1 MLNEGDEPGGDR
13 CANLTAGSETGAQRD
28 IPSIVAD
35 LEGARDAVPGEAGT
49 VLGSSDPTIFVE
61 KSDRG
66 ALIKLTNLGATSQFR
81 NKHGRAGRKSSRQL
95 LGTDVQV
102 DGYKARALLDPG
114 CEAELVL
121 STSFATQC
129 GMHSHADEETLVE
142 FADGTRV
149 PSTAIENVSLS
160 VAGVSHPVRA
170 VVVELAAYEVILGK
184 PWFTRHNPIVD
195 WRRHQ
200 LRLVIDGRTVVVDAS
215 ASPQRKPSQDI
226 TRISATQLKKVV
238 RRQEPVYLVHLSQ
251 IGVEQDQAKGS
262 QLPNAWECMLDEFS
276 DVFPVD
282 QPGLPPER
290 SVAMEIELEEGAKP
304 VAKPAF
310 RLSPA
315 EMDEL
320 KKQLSLLLEKGLVRP
335 SVSPWGAPVLFAP
348 KKDGGLRMCLDY
360 RALNKLTVKNKC
372 PIPRIDE
379 IFDRLQGAQHFTS
392 LDLRSGYYQIR
403 MRDTDIP
410 KTCIR
415 TRYGS
420 FEFLV
425 MPFGLTNAPSTFQ
438 AVMNDVFREYLDDF
452 VMVYIDDILIFS
464 RTEEDHF
471 RHVKQILTR
480 LRQHKL
486 FAKLSKC
493 EFNRASLPF
502 LGHVVGQNGV
512 EMQQSKV
519 QALAAWPRLTTVTE
533 VQSFLGLAN
542 YYRRFIRDFA
552 RISAPLSELTK
563 KGVPFEWGGD
573 QENSFQN
580 LKDAV
585 KSAPVLQLADPAKP
599 YIVTCDASDVGI
611 GAVLEQESENGPHP
625 VAFASRKLSGAER
638 NYPVHERELL
648 AIVYALK
655 EWRPYLHGSRFV
667 IKTDHHPLR
676 YLDTQT
682 NLSKR
687 QMRWMETL
695 QEYDYEIVYVQGKF
709 NVVADAL
716 SRISESPSSELY
728 AGEEEEEFSEA
739 VAVNVV
745 GTVSRPM
752 LSKSMV
758 SELLRAYK
766 TDKNTRKDFENP
778 EDGRFEKSVEGLLYA
793 VDNGQRKLVV
803 PQGKLRQALMHGAHD
818 ALVSGHL
825 GFNKAYER
833 LRQGVTWP
841 EMYSELKAYVRS
853 CDSCQRNKTSNQK
866 PIGLLKPLEIPTV
879 RFEQVSMD
887 FITSLPETKANHD
900 AVMVI
905 VDKLTKLVMF
915 IPTRTDMDTVATAKM
930 FFNHWYR
937 WFGLPKKIISDRD
950 GRFISKFWKE
960 LFRLTQTRLAMST
973 SHHPQTDG
981 QTEKANR
988 TLEEMI
994 RHYINY
1000 QQNNWDDLLPGL
1012 EHAYNSSVHA
1022 TTGLAPFMMTFGQI
1036 PRSMADILIQPS
1048 STSVEC
1054 VSEFVSRMQVLVTKA
1069 VASIEQANKT
1079 AEGYANRSR
1088 RDFQFGLGDGVLLST
1103 KYFIPEAFRDR
1114 KRKLAAKFAGPYEIS
1129 EVISPVA
1136 YRLRLPIGTK
1146 AHDVFHA
1153 SMLKPYHGDAK
1164 TERTTLPPLP
1174 VVMRDGEEEF
1184 EVESVVSYRQHRGKP
1199 QYLIKW
1205 LGWPLSESTWENEKD
1220 LTHCDS
1226 ALKHFHEEAGRRTS
1240 VKRGAV

>member
-1 MLNEGDEPGGDR
+1 
-13 CANLTAGSETGAQRD
+13 
-28 IPSIVAD
+28 
-35 LEGARDAVPGEAGT
+35 
-49 VLGSSDPTIFVE
+49 
-61 KSDRG
+61 
-66 ALIKLTNLGATSQFR
+66 
-81 NKHGRAGRKSSRQL
+81 
-95 LGTDVQV
+95 
-102 DGYKARALLDPG
+102 
-114 CEAELVL
+114 
-121 STSFATQC
+121 
-129 GMHSHADEETLVE
+129 
-142 FADGTRV
+142 
-149 PSTAIENVSLS
+149 
-160 VAGVSHPVRA
+160 
-170 VVVELAAYEVILGK
+170 
-184 PWFTRHNPIVD
+184 
-195 WRRHQ
+195 
-200 LRLVIDGRTVVVDAS
+200 
-215 ASPQRKPSQDI
+215 
-226 TRISATQLKKVV
+226 
-238 RRQEPVYLVHLSQ
+238 
-251 IGVEQDQAKGS
+251 
-262 QLPNAWECMLDEFS
+262 
-276 DVFPVD
+276 
-282 QPGLPPER
+282 
-290 SVAMEIELEEGAKP
+290 MEIELEEEAKP

-471 RHVKQILTR
+471 RHVKLILTR

-766 TDKNTRKDFENP
+766 ADKNTRKDFENP

-825 GFNKAYER
+825 GFNK
-833 LRQGVTWP
+833 
-841 EMYSELKAYVRS
+841 
-853 CDSCQRNKTSNQK
+853 
-866 PIGLLKPLEIPTV
+866 
-879 RFEQVSMD
+879 
-887 FITSLPETKANHD
+887 
-900 AVMVI
+900 
-905 VDKLTKLVMF
+905 LTN
-915 IPTRTDMDTVATAKM
+915 D
-930 FFNHWYR
+930 
-937 WFGLPKKIISDRD
+937 
-950 GRFISKFWKE
+950 
-960 LFRLTQTRLAMST
+960 
-973 SHHPQTDG
+973 
-981 QTEKANR
+981 
-988 TLEEMI
+988 
-994 RHYINY
+994 
-1000 QQNNWDDLLPGL
+1000 
-1012 EHAYNSSVHA
+1012 
-1022 TTGLAPFMMTFGQI
+1022 
-1036 PRSMADILIQPS
+1036 
-1048 STSVEC
+1048 
-1054 VSEFVSRMQVLVTKA
+1054 
-1069 VASIEQANKT
+1069 
-1079 AEGYANRSR
+1079 
-1088 RDFQFGLGDGVLLST
+1088 
-1103 KYFIPEAFRDR
+1103 
-1114 KRKLAAKFAGPYEIS
+1114 
-1129 EVISPVA
+1129 
-1136 YRLRLPIGTK
+1136 
-1146 AHDVFHA
+1146 
-1153 SMLKPYHGDAK
+1153 
-1164 TERTTLPPLP
+1164 
-1174 VVMRDGEEEF
+1174 
-1184 EVESVVSYRQHRGKP
+1184 
-1199 QYLIKW
+1199 
-1205 LGWPLSESTWENEKD
+1205 
-1220 LTHCDS
+1220 
-1226 ALKHFHEEAGRRTS
+1226 
-1240 VKRGAV
+1240 